1 MDSAFADLDALNPEP
16 LTGGAA
22 GNPPDGPAATV
33 QEPPAGGAKTPS
45 KAGDGL
51 DPAGKDST
59 PPATTKP
66 DLKDAAK
73 DGEKPPSGPKELRTA
88 YEQTKA
94 KVVNLEKELATLKE
108 KAAKPAE
115 PGDPKEHPE
124 FKAALARVEA
134 AEKRAEEAAK
144 RAAELDDEI
153 RYHNYEKSSEYQEQ
167 YYKPYVRTT
176 STAIKA
182 AIEMRGVDANGEP
195 RAVTQDEV
203 WAIIANPDSEAALDA
218 AERLYGSP
226 AKAARL
232 AQLRD
237 SVRAASERME
247 EAKNEFRTKGGE
259 RLKAEQAK
267 LEQQTKAEKE
277 MFAKLNEEAAEK
289 FPQFFKPIEGDA
301 KANELLT
308 KGLQRADMAFDEN
321 ANLTS
326 EQRVKLHSAIRMR
339 AAGFDRLSYLYKQA
353 KDQAAEL
360 QKKLDALAKS
370 TPGGG
375 EIAGAGR
382 GSETET
388 WEQDLEKRADSVGRL

>member
-16 LTGGAA
+16 LAGGAA
-22 GNPPDGPAATV
+22 GNPPDGPAATA
-33 QEPPAGGAKTPS
+33 QEPPAGGAKPPL
-45 KAGDGL
+45 KAEDGL

-66 DLKDAAK
+66 DSKDVVKDA
-73 DGEKPPSGPKELRTA
+73 EKPPSGPKELRTA

-94 KVVNLEKELATLKE
+94 KVVTLEKELAALKE
-108 KAAKPAE
+108 KAGKPAE

-144 RAAELDDEI
+144 RAQELDDEI

-167 YYKPYVRTT
+167 YYKPYVRAA
-176 STAIKA
+176 SVAIKSA
-182 AIEMRGVDANGEP
+182 TEMRGVDANGEP

-203 WAIIANPDSEAALDA
+203 WAIIANPDSEAALEA

-237 SVRAASERME
+237 SVRSASDRME
-247 EAKNEFRTKGGE
+247 EAKSEFKTKGGE
-259 RLKAEQAK
+259 RLKSEQAK
-267 LEQQTKAEKE
+267 IEQQTKAEKE
-277 MFAKLNEEAAEK
+277 MFAKLNEEATEK
-289 FPQFFKPIEGDA
+289 FPLYFKPIEGDA

-308 KGLQRADMAFDEN
+308 KGIQRADMAFDEN
-321 ANLTS
+321 ADLTPD
-326 EQRVKLHSAIRMR
+326 QRVKLHSNIRMR
-339 AAGFDRLSYLYKQA
+339 AAGFDRVAYLYKKAVTEVESLKA
-353 KDQAAEL
+353 KLAEFEE
-360 QKKLDALAKS
+360 S
-370 TPGGG
+370 MPGNGD
-375 EIAGAGR
+375 IPGAGKNAE
-382 GSETET
+382 SDSWET
-388 WEQDLEKRADSVGRL
+388 DLEKRADAVGRL